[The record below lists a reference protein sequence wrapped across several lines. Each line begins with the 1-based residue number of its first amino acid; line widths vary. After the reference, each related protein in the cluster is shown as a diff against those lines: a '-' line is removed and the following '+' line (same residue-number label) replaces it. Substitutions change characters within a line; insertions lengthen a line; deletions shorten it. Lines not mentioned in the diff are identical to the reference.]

1 MEVNKYISKKVLI
14 YICLIIVILII
25 IRIIYTTFYF
35 NVENFAINNEDA
47 TDLLTKI
54 KSYNVQ
60 KGINLNSS
68 DLEMKIPYWTNY
80 FYNLRNPSNLVK
92 PLAFYKPIL
101 TINNNNYAKLG
112 DIISINNDYSL
123 PKDTQFTIL
132 LKKNSSDIKIPLNFD
147 LIVNTNTNTN
157 INTNTNTNSNSNSD
171 SNSNLNSNYL
181 QYINGLDNTVLDNI
195 SNNLLTCSTTIDD
208 LDFLIQNNMSDLNT
222 NFSNMIYTNGLITID
237 NKKIPIIRFLNNI
250 KKNSTSNLSKDD
262 SGNDNS
268 LFESII
274 KIDKEIEKIIEGFE
288 DDYTDFLPDINK
300 SLSTNITKSN
310 TQNPN
315 SNNNSINY
323 EINSNSVLILPA
335 GIQGY
340 IRYTDNS
347 NSDKTIDISIP
358 ANLDSLQGKSN
369 IINNLSFKPYDN
381 ITSDNIKIIT
391 YPSQDQSLF
400 SYISTTKVI
409 NYVRTLCTD
418 IKNIYSQKNIS
429 SLLSYLKLAPNIEIV
444 KSILT
449 IIDIYLKKKNINNL
463 TIQDFLNDLKKANI
477 NIDDTSNLLGLIIYI
492 IKKMTLTYN
501 LTYISFKPSDIDI
514 VSNAKMQITIT
525 SFNNDIV
532 SNIPESKYSIL
543 DNTEY
548 IPLISNILPNIT
560 KFLQF
565 ITNSSGSYSAG
576 ASDNSKILPPIC
588 IYKPIAPDGYLSL
601 GHVFCKSEDEL
612 EHIIKSKNVAC
623 VPSNCVKEIRDWIIN
638 DKVFEYNS
646 DDTYWAIYLNP
657 YTGTFISSNTK
668 GQLPEG
674 KLCKVVACVTKNNTV
689 DKLKKA
695 DDCIRKYYNINKQAA
710 YNSPISS
717 KLVSDQ
723 EEVFY
728 LEKIKSQSDS
738 IARLQQRSKQMQTD
752 IDKSTIVNRE
762 MNKHKLQD
770 YTDIQKRNMDI
781 IMKRLSDDKN
791 KIQTNINIPLETL
804 NDLINII
811 NNLPAEQQK
820 PLIDLLDS
828 NNIIT
833 KPELDQ
839 IKNACPQYDLSG
851 LIKKQMAS
859 DVCYGCDVPR

>member
-147 LIVNTNTNTN
+147 LIVNTNTN
-157 INTNTNTNSNSNSD
+157 INTNTNTNSNSDSD

-623 VPSNCVKEIRDWIIN
+623 VPSNCVKEIRDWLIN

-646 DDTYWAIYLNP
+646 DDSYWAIYLNP

-781 IMKRLSDDKN
+781 IMKRLKDDKN

-811 NNLPAEQQK
+811 NNLPPEQQK

-833 KPELDQ
+833 KQELDQ